1 MKFKVRQ
8 LCSMTG
14 DLRNGYL
21 QGVVDASSKEEALLK
36 FKNHEVYLDM
46 IPEDFRCIG
55 YRKET
60 EPEVEEIEEG
70 YEFKFDLESVWYI
83 MQACIREQANVETN
97 IRIMPDRLDNMD
109 FINQCKRDSKQY
121 AKILKQLAEV
131 MKEEL

>member
-1 MKFKVRQ
+1 MKF
-8 LCSMTG
+8 
-14 DLRNGYL
+14 D
-21 QGVVDASSKEEALLK
+21 
-36 FKNHEVYLDM
+36 
-46 IPEDFRCIG
+46 
-55 YRKET
+55 
-60 EPEVEEIEEG
+60 
-70 YEFKFDLESVWYI
+70 FDLESVWYI